1 MLKCGWTN
9 VCDLLEGTV
18 EETQQGMSVQISFG
32 LFVQHFFL
40 PGMGQNLSGMRVFK
54 GEERELDLYRFEE
67 LLRDGE
73 VLISTTCL
81 GEEEN

>member
-32 LFVQHFFL
+32 LFV
-40 PGMGQNLSGMRVFK
+40 
-54 GEERELDLYRFEE
+54 
-67 LLRDGE
+67 
-73 VLISTTCL
+73 
-81 GEEEN
+81 